1 MQHHRSAHS
10 TPPRELPFWEQLP
23 QVLLYPLHAS
33 VLLASSALAL
43 FSLLAALPG
52 LVGTIMLGIT
62 WLATYGY
69 GFEVLRRAA
78 HGNPAPPEH
87 PGELLDGGVL
97 RLVALMALCLAS
109 VVWCGQLFGPWA
121 TLALIVVLFVLHPV
135 WLISLA
141 LDGSLR
147 QALNPATAVFTL
159 QRIAGPYALAVLLI
173 GVLQFA
179 AALLFALAHRGLPD
193 ALAWP
198 LSTFGYAMA
207 LFTSF
212 RLLGVMVHSYRHAL
226 GFQAQ
231 GAPAEERLPSP
242 TERAD
247 QLLLAR
253 VERLQ
258 QEGREETARLLLEQA
273 VRTAAVGE
281 EVHARLHALLAD
293 APLAQRQ
300 AHAGQWLLHRLQQGH
315 PGQALA
321 LWRSALAEDPGFTP
335 ALADTGEQLV
345 HTALARNQRQLA
357 HDGLR
362 ALLQRWPQSP
372 RVAEWALQAALLT
385 ADLHSDADSARQLI
399 AQGLASAPD
408 TELQRRL
415 HAALA
420 TLPPATL

>member
-1 MQHHRSAHS
+1 
-10 TPPRELPFWEQLP
+10 
-23 QVLLYPLHAS
+23 
-33 VLLASSALAL
+33 
-43 FSLLAALPG
+43 
-52 LVGTIMLGIT
+52 
-62 WLATYGY
+62 
-69 GFEVLRRAA
+69 
-78 HGNPAPPEH
+78 
-87 PGELLDGGVL
+87 
-97 RLVALMALCLAS
+97 MALCLAS

-159 QRIAGPYALAVLLI
+159 QRIAGPYAVALLMIAVLQL
-173 GVLQFA
+173 
-179 AALLFALAHRGLPD
+179 AALMLFGLAHRGLPA

-231 GAPAEERLPSP
+231 GAPAEQRLPSP
-242 TERAD
+242 GERAD
-247 QLLLAR
+247 QALLAR

-258 QEGREETARLLLEQA
+258 HDGREQTARLLLEQA

-281 EVHARLHALLAD
+281 EVHARLHALLAE

-300 AHAGQWLLHRLQQGH
+300 AHAGQWLLHRLQQGQTS
-315 PGQALA
+315 QALA

-345 HTALARNQRQLA
+345 HAALARSQRQLA

-372 RVAEWALQAALLT
+372 RLAGWALQAALLT
-385 ADLHSDADSARQLI
+385 ADLHGDADGARQLI
-399 AQGLASAPD
+399 AQGLASAPEP
-408 TELQRRL
+408 ELSRRL
-415 HAALA
+415 QAALA
-420 TLPPATL
+420 TLPPATS